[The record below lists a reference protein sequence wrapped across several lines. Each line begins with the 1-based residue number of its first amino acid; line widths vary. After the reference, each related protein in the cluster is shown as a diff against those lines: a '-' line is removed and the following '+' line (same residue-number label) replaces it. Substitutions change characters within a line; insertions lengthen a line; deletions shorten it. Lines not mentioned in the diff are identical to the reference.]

1 MPSFLYQLIRRP
13 SDGAPSMEL
22 QQSGFLK
29 GSSGLGTILSIKY
42 TSVTFLHSLEENVNS
57 SMDNAHHPPAT
68 AWFHDLFVL
77 LWYYFLL
84 CICSTFPHYWPSM
97 SSACV
102 PGSYPSLRCSPG
114 FLWLQDCA
122 LPAPS
127 SQKSWYLFSESQ
139 PSLLQGSIHFLLTS
153 LTSSYCSVKC
163 SPFTELIVTEGLH

>member
-1 MPSFLYQLIRRP
+1 MPSFLYQLIRWP

-77 LWYYFLL
+77 LWYYFFTVYLFYLSTLLAINEFCLCAWLLPISQVFPWVPLTSGPCSSSPIFTKVMVLILWISAITSSGQHSFPADLPDQLILL
-84 CICSTFPHYWPSM
+84 C
-97 SSACV
+97 
-102 PGSYPSLRCSPG
+102 
-114 FLWLQDCA
+114 
-122 LPAPS
+122 
-127 SQKSWYLFSESQ
+127 
-139 PSLLQGSIHFLLTS
+139 
-153 LTSSYCSVKC
+153 
-163 SPFTELIVTEGLH
+163 